1 MSNPLKEL
9 SRKEWCLWI
18 GSLLIV
24 TISNLAGR
32 QLDYL
37 TLVATWVGITSLIF
51 AAKGN
56 VIAQILM
63 VIFSILYGII
73 SFHFR
78 YWGEML
84 TYLGMTMPMAIW
96 STITWLSNPSKEK
109 KGEVAIQYNVL
120 AVSSPNEPF
129 RLDFRYTAK
138 MSLYYKNPS
147 RNILFRKFRE
157 YIIQIR
163 RNILNEKK
171 EQTNHIRKK
180 AIKVLKKLM
189 KPKVL
194 IVIAICIGIAS
205 ISWGV
210 KEAFFQDGQT
220 AKLGF
225 EDIGEL
231 ATQSATCTSV
241 RVEGKDKKL
250 FGMTI
255 PFTQTKYIYTYN
267 SVVKAGIDFSKVK
280 VTDRSGTSKKIYVEI
295 PKVKVLSTTID
306 YDSFKVYHE
315 EESIFSPISME
326 EHNASMK
333 ELEKTARK
341 DAIANGLLDNA
352 YDNAKKM
359 LQAFLEQSYD
369 SKRYTIV
376 FSKKK

>member
-1 MSNPLKEL
+1 M
-9 SRKEWCLWI
+9 
-18 GSLLIV
+18 
-24 TISNLAGR
+24 
-32 QLDYL
+32 
-37 TLVATWVGITSLIF
+37 
-51 AAKGN
+51 
-56 VIAQILM
+56 
-63 VIFSILYGII
+63 
-73 SFHFR
+73 
-78 YWGEML
+78 
-84 TYLGMTMPMAIW
+84 
-96 STITWLSNPSKEK
+96 
-109 KGEVAIQYNVL
+109 
-120 AVSSPNEPF
+120 
-129 RLDFRYTAK
+129 
-138 MSLYYKNPS
+138 
-147 RNILFRKFRE
+147 
-157 YIIQIR
+157 
-163 RNILNEKK
+163 NEKK

-180 AIKVLKKLM
+180 AIKVIKKLM

-194 IVIAICIGIAS
+194 IAIAICIGIAS

-210 KEAFFQDGQT
+210 KEEFFQDGQN